1 MQLSNRI
8 PFALSLLVCFTL
20 NAAKAQADDGYYSY
34 QTSSTM
40 GDQDTYV
47 TNSAVKIADRS
58 HGTVVVAT
66 APQWKVFAF
75 NTRTKR
81 ICSFTSPRTF
91 TGIGNKLAT
100 VTGGVTLYNIP
111 LKPTS
116 KTVLHGINAI
126 ELQTPKSF
134 VDKQIKDKEHESAD
148 PRFVQSAQMLVAE
161 KVTLPVEAA
170 TVLSRFYGVPL
181 QRSMPLQFKYISCRG
196 DLNTILLTSE
206 MKPVKLVAADFEIPK
221 GYKTVTDFT
230 KLEDRPII
238 KGPPTRKIIETI
250 KKI

>member
-1 MQLSNRI
+1 MWSSKNI
-8 PFALSLLVCFTL
+8 SFALVLLACFTL
-20 NAAKAQADDGYYSY
+20 NASQAQADDGYSSY

-66 APQWKVFAF
+66 APTWKVYAY

-81 ICSFTSPRTF
+81 ICSFTSPKTF
-91 TGIGNKLAT
+91 TGLGNKLAT
-100 VTGGVTLYNIP
+100 VTGGVTLFNIP
-111 LKPTS
+111 LKQTG
-116 KTVLHGINAI
+116 KTVLHGISSL

-161 KVTLPVEAA
+161 KVTLPLEAA
-170 TVLSRFYGVPL
+170 TVISRFYGVPM
-181 QRSMPLQFKYISCRG
+181 QRLMPLQFKYISCRG
-196 DLNTILLTSE
+196 DLNTILLTSDL
-206 MKPVKLVAADFEIPK
+206 KPVKLEAADFEIPK
-221 GYKTVTDFT
+221 NYKTVTDFT

>member
-1 MQLSNRI
+1 MRSLKNI
-8 PFALSLLVCFTL
+8 FFALVLLACFTL
-20 NAAKAQADDGYYSY
+20 NASKAQADDGYSSY

-66 APQWKVFAF
+66 APTWKVYAY

-81 ICSFTSPRTF
+81 ICSFTSPKTF
-91 TGIGNKLAT
+91 TGLGDKLAT
-100 VTGGVTLYNIP
+100 VTGGVTLFNIP
-111 LKPTS
+111 LKQTG
-116 KTVLHGINAI
+116 KTVLHGISAL

-161 KVTLPVEAA
+161 KVTLPLEAA
-170 TVLSRFYGVPL
+170 TVISRFYGVPM
-181 QRSMPLQFKYISCRG
+181 QRLMPLQFKYISCRG
-196 DLNTILLTSE
+196 DLNTILLTSDL
-206 MKPVKLVAADFEIPK
+206 KPVKLEAADFEIPK
-221 GYKTVTDFT
+221 NYKTVTDFT
-230 KLEDRPII
+230 KLEDRPLI
-238 KGPPTRKIIETI
+238 KGPPTRKIVETI

>member
-1 MQLSNRI
+1 MWSSKNISFTLV
-8 PFALSLLVCFTL
+8 LLACFTL
-20 NAAKAQADDGYYSY
+20 NAAKAQADDGYSSY

-66 APQWKVFAF
+66 APTWKVYAF

-81 ICSFTSPRTF
+81 ICSFTSPKTF
-91 TGIGNKLAT
+91 TGLGNKLAT
-100 VTGGVTLYNIP
+100 VTGGVTLFNIP
-111 LKPTS
+111 LKQTG
-116 KTVLHGINAI
+116 KTMLHGISSL

-161 KVTLPVEAA
+161 KVTLPLEAA
-170 TVLSRFYGVPL
+170 TVISRFYGVPM

-196 DLNTILLTSE
+196 DLNTILLTSDL
-206 MKPVKLVAADFEIPK
+206 KPVKLEAADFEIPK
-221 GYKTVTDFT
+221 NYKTVTDFT
-230 KLEDRPII
+230 KLEDRPLI

>member
-1 MQLSNRI
+1 MWSSKNISFTLV
-8 PFALSLLVCFTL
+8 LLACFTL
-20 NAAKAQADDGYYSY
+20 SASKAQADDGYSSY

-66 APQWKVFAF
+66 APTWKVYAY

-81 ICSFTSPRTF
+81 ICSFTSPKTF
-91 TGIGNKLAT
+91 TGLGNKLAT
-100 VTGGVTLYNIP
+100 VTGGVTLFNIP
-111 LKPTS
+111 LKQTG
-116 KTVLHGINAI
+116 KTVLHGISSL

-161 KVTLPVEAA
+161 KVTLPLEAA
-170 TVLSRFYGVPL
+170 TVISRFYGVPM
-181 QRSMPLQFKYISCRG
+181 QRLMPLQFKYISCRG
-196 DLNTILLTSE
+196 DLNTILLTSDL
-206 MKPVKLVAADFEIPK
+206 KPVKLEAADFEIPK
-221 GYKTVTDFT
+221 NYKTVTDFT
-230 KLEDRPII
+230 KLEDRPLI

>member
-1 MQLSNRI
+1 MQSSPKI
-8 PFALSLLVCFTL
+8 SFVLSLLACFTL
-20 NAAKAQADDGYYSY
+20 NASKAQADDGYYSY

-47 TNSAVKIADRS
+47 TNTAVKIVDRS

-66 APQWKVFAF
+66 APTWKVYAF
-75 NTRTKR
+75 NNRTKR
-81 ICSFTSPRTF
+81 ICSFVSPRTF

-100 VTGGVTLYNIP
+100 VTGGVTLYNTP
-111 LKPTS
+111 LKQTG
-116 KTVLHGINAI
+116 KTVLHGISSI

-161 KVTLPVEAA
+161 KVLLPVEAA
-170 TVLSRFYGVPL
+170 TVLSKFYGVPL
-181 QRSMPLQFKYISCRG
+181 QRAMPLQFKYISCRG

-206 MKPVKLVAADFEIPK
+206 LKPIKLVATDFEIPK

-230 KLEDRPII
+230 KLEDRPVI
-238 KGPPTRKIIETI
+238 KGPPARKIIETI

>member
-1 MQLSNRI
+1 M
-8 PFALSLLVCFTL
+8 
-20 NAAKAQADDGYYSY
+20 
-34 QTSSTM
+34 
-40 GDQDTYV
+40 
-47 TNSAVKIADRS
+47 
-58 HGTVVVAT
+58 
-66 APQWKVFAF
+66 
-75 NTRTKR
+75 
-81 ICSFTSPRTF
+81 
-91 TGIGNKLAT
+91 
-100 VTGGVTLYNIP
+100 
-111 LKPTS
+111 
-116 KTVLHGINAI
+116 LHGINAV

-206 MKPVKLVAADFEIPK
+206 MKPVKLTAADFEIPK
-221 GYKTVTDFT
+221 GYKTVTDFS

-238 KGPPTRKIIETI
+238 KGPPSRKIIETI
-250 KKI
+250 KSLKKNENKTIIMITHNLEEVVFSDRVIVLNDGKIALDGTPREVLSRRQILEESGLAVIDSIQLISEIEQSCLPNKEALVEALWELTFAM

>member
-1 MQLSNRI
+1 MWSSKNISFTLV
-8 PFALSLLVCFTL
+8 LLTCFTL
-20 NAAKAQADDGYYSY
+20 NASKAQADNGYSSY

-66 APQWKVFAF
+66 APTWKVYAY

-81 ICSFTSPRTF
+81 ICSFTSPKTF
-91 TGIGNKLAT
+91 TGLGNKLAT
-100 VTGGVTLYNIP
+100 VTGGVTLFNIP
-111 LKPTS
+111 LKQTG
-116 KTVLHGINAI
+116 KTVLHGISSL

-161 KVTLPVEAA
+161 KVTLPLEAA
-170 TVLSRFYGVPL
+170 TVISRFYGVPM
-181 QRSMPLQFKYISCRG
+181 QRLMPLQFKYISCRG
-196 DLNTILLTSE
+196 DLNTILLTSDL
-206 MKPVKLVAADFEIPK
+206 KPVKLEAADFEIPK
-221 GYKTVTDFT
+221 NYKTVTDFT
-230 KLEDRPII
+230 KLEDRPLI